1 MSSLNGLIVLNNYM
15 GYDVTQN
22 KNIEP

>member
-1 MSSLNGLIVLNNYM
+1 VPSLNGLIVLNNYM
-15 GYDVTQN
+15 GCDVIRS